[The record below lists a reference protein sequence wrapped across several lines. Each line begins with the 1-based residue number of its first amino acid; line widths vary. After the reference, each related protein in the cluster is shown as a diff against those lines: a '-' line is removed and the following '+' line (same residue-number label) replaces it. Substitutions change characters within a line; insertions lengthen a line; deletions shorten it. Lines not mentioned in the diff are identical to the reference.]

1 MHRGADWKKTDSDG
15 DTVLHLACM
24 KENTGLHDKVL
35 EFLMSSPASSLK
47 NAKNSNGDTPIMAAT
62 K

>member
-1 MHRGADWKKTDSDG
+1 MHRGADWKLTDSDG

-24 KENTGLHDKVL
+24 KETTGSHEKII
-35 EFLMSSPASSLK
+35 EFLMTTPASSLK
-47 NAKNSNGDTPIMAAT
+47 DAKNSAGDTPIMVAT